1 MQTFLPE
8 PSFPLSAAVLDR
20 KRLLKQIVEGNQIL
34 DTLVHNK
41 KAWSNHPAVKMWRGY
56 ESALALY
63 ISAFIGEANLRGY
76 KTDKTAARLES
87 LINELPAGELVMPD
101 WWSDDRLFIT
111 HKHNLYLKDPEY
123 YRGYEQ
129 EECPTCCERC
139 KYFWPTHTK
148 EYA

>member
-8 PSFPLSAAVLDR
+8 PSFIESAWALDR

-34 DTLVHNK
+34 DTLIHNK

-63 ISAFIGEANLRGY
+63 VWSCIVVADMHGY
-76 KTDKTAARLES
+76 KVDKTGARWIQLNLELS
-87 LINELPAGELVMPD
+87 FDPTMTD
-101 WWSDDRLFIT
+101 WWSDDRVFIT